1 MNAQEVYRGK
11 KEGGLRCM
19 EDQKNILVVS
29 GPKGGVGKTTIAA
42 NMAIAMAGMGKKVT
56 VVDLDLGA
64 ANLHAIFGLREAEHT
79 LDDFVFN
86 RVKTLAEVIIPTDID
101 GLGLI
106 CGGNIPDIANLAY
119 ARKIKLMRHL
129 SLLDSDMVV
138 IDLGAGSSYNV
149 IDFAL
154 MSDNGLIVTTSE
166 VPSLTN
172 TYSFIKSGIFRKLT
186 QHFRQRKSSEM
197 LELLEM
203 SKDHEKNPHLKTI
216 NDLRREAEAVNAEE
230 AATIAPLLASFRPAI
245 AVNRIHN
252 AAEKS
257 TGEAVQNLMRKYLS
271 LDCRAI
277 YTIREDTG
285 LRKAAAMLKPILSY
299 DGHCAFSVDICD
311 MVNAFLEPEEAE
323 EVSARLD
330 NNRMAG
336 MH

>member
-1 MNAQEVYRGK
+1 MDGN
-11 KEGGLRCM
+11 
-19 EDQKNILVVS
+19 KNILVVS

-42 NMAIAMAGMGKKVT
+42 NMAIAIAGMGKKVT

-64 ANLHAIFGLREAEHT
+64 ANLHAICGLQEAEHT

-86 RVKTLAEVIIPTDID
+86 RVKTLAEVIIPTDIK
-101 GLGLI
+101 GLGMI

-129 SLLDSDMVV
+129 SLLDSDMVI

-154 MSDNGLIVTTSE
+154 MSDKGLIVTTSE

-186 QHFRQRKSSEM
+186 QHFRQRKSIEL

-203 SKDHEKNPHLKTI
+203 AKDPENNPHLKTM
-216 NDLRREAEAVNAEE
+216 NDFLHEADAINAEE
-230 AATIAPLLASFRPAI
+230 AASVAPVLASFRPVI
-245 AVNRIHN
+245 AVNRIHS
-252 AAEKS
+252 AAERS
-257 TGEAVQNLMRKYLS
+257 TGEAVRNLMRKYLS

-285 LRKAAAMLKPILSY
+285 LRKAAAMLKPIFSY
-299 DGHCAFSVDICD
+299 DEHCVFSVDIKNI
-311 MVNAFLEPEEAE
+311 VNGFLELET
-323 EVSARLD
+323 
-330 NNRMAG
+330 AG
-336 MH
+336 ECPAA